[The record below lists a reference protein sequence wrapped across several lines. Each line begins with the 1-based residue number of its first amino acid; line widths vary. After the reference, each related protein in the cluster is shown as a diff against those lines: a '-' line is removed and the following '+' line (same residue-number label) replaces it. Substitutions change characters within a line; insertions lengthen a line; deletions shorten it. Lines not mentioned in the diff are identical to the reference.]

1 MNQLIKIWSAL
12 SRAQQVSLVVVPL
25 LLSALVFGL
34 TKWKHDADFRVLY
47 SSLAPEDASAVT
59 QKIREAGIEF
69 RLDETGATVL
79 VPSER
84 IADARL
90 ALAGAG
96 LPRTGRIGFELFD
109 RSNLGASDF
118 AEQVNYRRAL
128 EGELERTVAT
138 LSEVEQARIHITF
151 AKESVFLDTRQ
162 PSKASVV
169 LRLKRSAQLP
179 QASVNAIANL
189 VASAVDGL
197 GPEAVAIV
205 DSNGR
210 LLNRPRPTG
219 DSDAQLAETNLD
231 YRRQMEAEF
240 LTKINSALGPLLGPE
255 RFRASVNVDCDFSS
269 SEENEEI
276 VDSQKTALLT
286 SQSSEES
293 SGAGSSGEGGT
304 PGTASNLPRPA
315 ARASAGGSGIVRRT
329 DNASYQPSRTVKRT
343 ISPKGSIR
351 RISTAILVD
360 QTFRWE
366 GTGAKAKKTVI
377 PPSAETLKGVH
388 DIIAGITG
396 FVEQRGDQITV
407 ETLPFESTVEAEPP
421 MPPAAAP
428 KTVATRFDIRQPAVI
443 GGIAVIVL
451 LLAGLAFA
459 LLRKRPA
466 AKAVDTAPPAIT
478 QDPKNRIAAQLAA
491 ANQAAETKMAELMAE
506 NEARQ
511 AQLESEALGR
521 IKLPENSRKTE
532 VLAKNIRESVTKDSG
547 NVTNVLRTWISDLD
561 IKRTT

>member
-1 MNQLIKIWSAL
+1 MNQLLKIWTSL
-12 SRAQQVSLVVVPL
+12 SLGQQISLVLVPV
-25 LLSALVFGL
+25 LVLAAGFGL
-34 TKWKHDADFRVLY
+34 SKWKHDSDFRVLY

-59 QKIREAGIEF
+59 QKIREAGIEY
-69 RLDETGATVL
+69 RLDETGSTVS
-79 VPSER
+79 VPSARLAE
-84 IADARL
+84 ARL

-109 RSNLGASDF
+109 RNNLGASDF

-138 LSEVEQARIHITF
+138 LSEVDQARIHITF

-162 PSKASVV
+162 PSKATVV
-169 LRLKRSAQLP
+169 LRLKRSSQLP
-179 QASVNAIANL
+179 QASVNAIASL
-189 VASAVDGL
+189 VASAVEGL
-197 GPEAVAIV
+197 GPEAVAII
-205 DSNGR
+205 DANGH
-210 LLNRPRPTG
+210 LLNRPRATG

-231 YRRQMEAEF
+231 YRRQMETEF
-240 LTKINSALGPLLGPE
+240 LTKINAALGPLLGPE

-269 SEENEEI
+269 SEQNEEI
-276 VDSQKTALLT
+276 VDADKSALLT
-286 SQSSEES
+286 SQTTEES
-293 SGAGSSGEGGT
+293 SGGSNAGGT

-315 ARASAGGSGIVRRT
+315 TARAGGASGGLLRRT
-329 DNASYQPSRTVKRT
+329 ENASYQPSRTVKRT
-343 ISPKGSIR
+343 VLPKGSIR

-366 GTGAKAKKTVI
+366 GTGAKAKKIVT

-396 FVEQRGDQITV
+396 FTEQRGDQITV

-421 MPPAAAP
+421 LPPSAP
-428 KTVATRFDIRQPAVI
+428 AKPVAQKFDFKQPVVI
-443 GGIAVIVL
+443 GAGAVIVL
-451 LLAGLAFA
+451 LLAA
-459 LLRKRPA
+459 LLFVATRKRPA
-466 AKAVDTAPPAIT
+466 ASAVNAGAAA
-478 QDPKNRIAAQLAA
+478 IAAGEAA
-491 ANQAAETKMAELMAE
+491 DRHAIPGSDIDEKMTQQIAA

-521 IKLPENSRKTE
+521 IKLPENSGRTE
-532 VLAKNIRESVTKDSG
+532 VLVKHIRESVVKDPV

-561 IKRTT
+561 FRRPK